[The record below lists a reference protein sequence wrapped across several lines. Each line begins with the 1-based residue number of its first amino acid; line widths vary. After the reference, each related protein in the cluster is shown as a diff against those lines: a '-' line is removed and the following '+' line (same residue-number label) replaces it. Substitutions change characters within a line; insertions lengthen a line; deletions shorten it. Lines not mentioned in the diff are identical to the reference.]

1 LFTVNGM
8 NDTPGKLFGLLC
20 VLGGV
25 WIAVYWLW
33 EPAGPSTTLDSRPP
47 DSTLVSEPPRVTT
60 TPPPVQP
67 PKQEPPPK
75 SSGNQPGPRVIP
87 PEFYE
92 YTVKRGETI
101 ESIAERELGSRR
113 YASAIKRSNPGLSP
127 DLMPAGRIILIPK
140 DPTNI
145 QGKVVEPAPSGP
157 AAEASRPVE
166 PPKASAD
173 AAKAGRTYTIK
184 ADDTLWG
191 IAKQFYGKGSQYK
204 LILDANK
211 DKISDPNANLP
222 VGMEI
227 IIPDAR

>member
-1 LFTVNGM
+1 M

-47 DSTLVSEPPRVTT
+47 DSTLVSGATGGAT

-67 PKQEPPPK
+67 PRPEPPPK
-75 SSGNQPGPRVIP
+75 GNGNPTGPRVIP
-87 PEFYE
+87 PEFRE
-92 YTVKRGETI
+92 YTVRQGDTM

-113 YASAIKRSNPGLSP
+113 YASAIQRSNPFGSP
-127 DLMPAGRIILIPK
+127 DLLKVGNRILIPK

-145 QGKVVEPAPSGP
+145 QGKIVEPASSG
-157 AAEASRPVE
+157 AGSEASRPAE
-166 PPKASAD
+166 PPKAPAD
-173 AAKAGRTYTIK
+173 AGKSGRTYTIK